1 MRRPADEELP
11 LVALT
16 DLAEVELIILRRL
29 REYTLG
35 DHRSLFHGPG
45 FDYVGLRDWQPGDR
59 MSAVDWPQSSLTN
72 FSPLIVRDF
81 EQPGT
86 ASVMVVADRS
96 CSTRCG
102 TDGQPIAEAVAW
114 AIGSFGLS
122 AVFFQD
128 TFGLITFDRDFAEM
142 AAVAP
147 RLGRNQVI
155 HCLDAY
161 QHGRGLEPLHRAG
174 HVGHAIGSA
183 LRRTSL
189 VPVVSDF
196 LFEDAGAVL
205 RDLAH
210 LNAVHDVFI
219 VIVDG
224 SAAFALPHTSAG
236 WIQVHDVE
244 SGRRQLLSRAAVTRL
259 ASRTQAWQ
267 DQVARLAAEQDLDVV
282 RIGPDQDLAAVAL
295 AEFIAERRLRK
306 K

>member
-1 MRRPADEELP
+1 
-11 LVALT
+11 
-16 DLAEVELIILRRL
+16 
-29 REYTLG
+29 
-35 DHRSLFHGPG
+35 
-45 FDYVGLRDWQPGDR
+45 

-86 ASVMVVADRS
+86 ASVVVVADRS

-102 TDGQPIAEAVAW
+102 TDGLPIAEAVAW
-114 AIGSFGLS
+114 AVGSFGLS

-128 TFGLITFDRDFAEM
+128 TFGLITFDRDFTDM
-142 AAVAP
+142 ATVAP

-174 HVGHAIGSA
+174 HVGHSIGSA

-196 LFEDAGAVL
+196 LFEDVETVL
-205 RDLAH
+205 QDLAH

-224 SAAFALPHTSAG
+224 SAAFALPPASAG

-244 SGRRQLLSRAAVTRL
+244 SGRRQLLSRAAVKRLVARTR
-259 ASRTQAWQ
+259 AWQ
-267 DQVARLAAEQDLDVV
+267 DQVARTAAEHDLDVV
-282 RIGPDQDLAAVAL
+282 RIGPDKDLAAVAL
-295 AEFIAERRLRK
+295 AEFTAERRLRK

>member
-1 MRRPADEELP
+1 
-11 LVALT
+11 
-16 DLAEVELIILRRL
+16 
-29 REYTLG
+29 
-35 DHRSLFHGPG
+35 
-45 FDYVGLRDWQPGDR
+45 

-86 ASVMVVADRS
+86 ASVVVVADRS

-102 TDGQPIAEAVAW
+102 TDGVPIAEAVAW
-114 AIGSFGLS
+114 AVGSFGMS

-128 TFGLITFDRDFAEM
+128 TFGLITFDRDFTEM
-142 AAVAP
+142 ATVAP

-161 QHGRGLEPLHRAG
+161 QHGRGLEPMHRAG
-174 HVGHAIGSA
+174 HVGHSIGSM
-183 LRRTSL
+183 LRRTSM

-196 LFEDAGAVL
+196 LFDDAETVL
-205 RDLAH
+205 QDLAH

-219 VIVDG
+219 VIADA
-224 SAAFALPHTSAG
+224 SAAYALPPASAG

-244 SGRRQLLSRAAVTRL
+244 SGRRQLLSRAAVKRL
-259 ASRTQAWQ
+259 AARTEAWQ
-267 DQVARLAAEQDLDVV
+267 DQIARAAAERDLDVV
-282 RIGPDQDLAAVAL
+282 RIGPNKDLAAVAL
-295 AEFIAERRLRK
+295 AEFTAERRLRK